1 MMMMLNLIN
10 HPNTQFI
17 QNIIINT
24 YLPGTKSTKSHKK
37 KIFKKMVIN
46 VPRFLEIHGP

>member
-37 KIFKKMVIN
+37 KFFKKMVIN

>member
-10 HPNTQFI
+10 HPNTQLL

-37 KIFKKMVIN
+37 IFKKMVIN

>member
-1 MMMMLNLIN
+1 MMMLNLIN

-37 KIFKKMVIN
+37 IFKKMVIN

>member
-1 MMMMLNLIN
+1 MMLNLIN
-10 HPNTQFI
+10 HLNTQFI
-17 QNIIINT
+17 QQNIIINT

-37 KIFKKMVIN
+37 FFNKMVIN